1 VSGAA
6 WWRHLRGD
14 PSRFLLDDD
23 EPGVVWRTQVEL
35 LGRPHDSPAA
45 VRAREQ
51 ARRTGLAAAV
61 LEGQDPLG
69 YWGSPG
75 GYGVRWGGT
84 AWRVSALAQL
94 GADPEDA
101 RVERGAATLLESLQP
116 RDGGFSPS
124 RGKIPSSCFTAE
136 VCAALARFG
145 FAHQPRVREAMA
157 WLASRPVQAGG
168 WSCPD
173 LRHLVGGACPITA
186 VAVLRLIGELPE
198 SERRRAGHL
207 ASRAAAYLS
216 EHGLFAQGGA
226 PRGWLAFAWPNL
238 GRTDL
243 ADALAALA
251 LADRPADA
259 AMAAS
264 LPLVVAGQDESG
276 RWRQHVAVP
285 YGEPAGAAGRWV
297 TLRALVAISRYGEAV
312 PAILAE

>member
-1 VSGAA
+1 
-6 WWRHLRGD
+6 
-14 PSRFLLDDD
+14 RFLLDES
-23 EPGVVWRTQVEL
+23 EPGVVWRAQVEL

-51 ARRTGLAAAV
+51 ARRTGLAAGV
-61 LEGQDPLG
+61 LEGQEPPG

-94 GADPEDA
+94 GADPEDP

-116 RDGGFSPS
+116 RDGGFSPA

-157 WLASRPVQAGG
+157 WLASRPVQDGG

-173 LRHLVGGACPITA
+173 LRHLVGGSCPIAA
-186 VAVLRLIGELPE
+186 VAVLRLVGELPE
-198 SERRRAGHL
+198 SERRRATQL
-207 ASRAAAYLS
+207 SSRAASYLT
-216 EHGLFAQGGA
+216 EHDLFARGGA
-226 PRGWLAFAWPNL
+226 PRGWLAFSWPNL

-243 ADALAALA
+243 IDALAALA
-251 LADRPADA
+251 LAERPGDA
-259 AMAAS
+259 SVTAS
-264 LPLVVAGQDESG
+264 LPLVIAGQDETG
-276 RWRQHVAVP
+276 RWRQHAGSP
-285 YGEPAGAAGRWV
+285 YGEPVGVPGRWV
-297 TLRALVAISRYGEAV
+297 TLRALVAISRYGETV
-312 PAILAE
+312 PAITAE